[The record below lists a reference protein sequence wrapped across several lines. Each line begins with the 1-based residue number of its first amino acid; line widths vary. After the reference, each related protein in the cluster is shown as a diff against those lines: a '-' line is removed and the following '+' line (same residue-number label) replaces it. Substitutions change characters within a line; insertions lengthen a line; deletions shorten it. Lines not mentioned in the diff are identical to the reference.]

1 MDGWIAHFGQWVW
14 PHLNI
19 IHMFYLL
26 QVIKRAVSPKKLRS
40 KNYVLILYEVNS
52 SNKYILKIKLHPKH
66 SSKYL
71 VWNKCYTW
79 KWEPWWKSGWNLKLA
94 TLHWDGCIVHWDTF
108 LQTPISEPPSKHH
121 RHLPCM
127 RQPVTE
133 SCLFEE
139 RWAIGN
145 WIHSYSPI
153 YLPVKLNTDNH
164 FYFFYICRFIYW
176 YRCSYKCFVQDEITS
191 RENEQSRIIPSWSRK
206 TFDLAG
212 FNNGVDKLK
221 IH

>member
-71 VWNKCYTW
+71 VWNK
-79 KWEPWWKSGWNLKLA
+79 WKSGWNLKLA

-108 LQTPISEPPSKHH
+108 LQTPISEP
-121 RHLPCM
+121 HLNII
-127 RQPVTE
+127 
-133 SCLFEE
+133 
-139 RWAIGN
+139 AICRACVNQLQRVVSLRRDEQLGIGFILIARFIFQSN
-145 WIHSYSPI
+145 WILIIIFTSSIFADSYIDTGAVISA
-153 YLPVKLNTDNH
+153 LSKM
-164 FYFFYICRFIYW
+164 
-176 YRCSYKCFVQDEITS
+176 K
-191 RENEQSRIIPSWSRK
+191 
-206 TFDLAG
+206 
-212 FNNGVDKLK
+212 
-221 IH
+221 